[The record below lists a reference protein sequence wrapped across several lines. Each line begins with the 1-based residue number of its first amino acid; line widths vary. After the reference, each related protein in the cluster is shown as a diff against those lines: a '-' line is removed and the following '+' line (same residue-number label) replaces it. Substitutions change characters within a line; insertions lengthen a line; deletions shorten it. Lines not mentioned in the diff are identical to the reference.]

1 MGRGVFI
8 CPSLPGQQRP
18 GNLHM
23 EIMGKRI
30 RDFLSMEIASG
41 GDSRVKPVDQ
51 AAERLPLLFEVSGVF
66 DLHCSEGLDF
76 RGPGQPPR
84 FQPKR
89 QNEPDWG
96 RRREHAPEIGR
107 AHV

>member
-1 MGRGVFI
+1 
-8 CPSLPGQQRP
+8 
-18 GNLHM
+18 
-23 EIMGKRI
+23 MGKRI

-41 GDSRVKPVDQ
+41 GDSRIKPVDQ

-66 DLHCSEGLDF
+66 DLHCSEGLEF
-76 RGPGQPPR
+76 RGPEQPPR

-96 RRREHAPEIGR
+96 RRREPAPVLR
-107 AHV
+107 